1 MKYPEVEI
9 NIQGEDQ
16 ILNRRNLKTYLV
28 EARRTGVCVFAEID
42 TLPHT
47 FVSDD
52 EDLKEEKNI
61 CILLVNS
68 RPGRMCMEGWL

>member
-16 ILNRRNLKTYLV
+16 ILNRRKLKTYLV

-52 EDLKEEKNI
+52 ENLKEEKMYA
-61 CILLVNS
+61 S
-68 RPGRMCMEGWL
+68 FFSE

>member
-1 MKYPEVEI
+1 MKYPEAEI

-16 ILNRRNLKTYLV
+16 ILNRRKLKKILWKQEEREFVYPPK
-28 EARRTGVCVFAEID
+28 ID

-52 EDLKEEKNI
+52 GNLKEEK
-61 CILLVNS
+61 
-68 RPGRMCMEGWL
+68 RMYASF